1 MTNRQQWTLI
11 AGVVMTAIFGVA
23 LAVKLR
29 PQLDLLEIGSKAP
42 AFQATDLRADRPVT
56 LEDYRG
62 KVVLVNIWATWCPPC
77 RAEMPSMERL
87 HQKFAGTDFRIAAVS
102 VDGDAFYPDKEQTT
116 PAQVLAFADGLSLTF
131 DILHDPSGAIRRAY
145 DIYGVPE
152 SFVVDR
158 DGVIVKRV
166 IGAADWEAPV
176 NVALIRSLLDGAH

>member
-11 AGVVMTAIFGVA
+11 AGVVMTAVFGVA

-29 PQLDLLEIGSKAP
+29 PQLELLELGSMAP
-42 AFQATDLRADRPVT
+42 AFQATNLRTERPVT

-87 HQKFAGTDFRIAAVS
+87 HQKFAGTDFRIAAIS
-102 VDGDAFYPDKEQTT
+102 VDGDAFYPDKEQPT
-116 PAQVLAFADGLSLTF
+116 PAQVLVFADGLGLTF
-131 DILHDPSGAIRRAY
+131 DVLHDPSGAIRRAY

-176 NVALIRSLLDGAH
+176 NVALIRSLLGGGP